1 MRGYRGGGGKNC
13 RGRWGLEQQEYEINL
28 ISSISL
34 YSYRVSIN
42 SFNNRSII
50 PSDTQLMMAEIR
62 TQQN

>member
-1 MRGYRGGGGKNC
+1 MRGYRGGGKNC